1 MERKATLVQQLIS
14 GTTSNPSNTPTL
26 SKNGSHNHQ
35 TDGPSNIEIPIGY
48 EEALVSSMLN
58 KMNSAI

>member
-14 GTTSNPSNTPTL
+14 GTTSNHSNTPTL
-26 SKNGSHNHQ
+26 SRNASHNHQ
-35 TDGPSNIEIPIGY
+35 TDGSSNIEVPIGY